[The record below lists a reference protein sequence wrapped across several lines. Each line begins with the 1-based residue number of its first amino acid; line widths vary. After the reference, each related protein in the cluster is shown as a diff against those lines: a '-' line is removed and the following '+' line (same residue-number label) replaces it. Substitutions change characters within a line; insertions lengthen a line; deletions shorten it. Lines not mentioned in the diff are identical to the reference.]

1 MKKIITF
8 ALILSFVFLLVGCSS
23 NTKTFNISN
32 SNKLTIVSGST
43 GESITITNEDVIK
56 HITENINALNFSKGS
71 KVDSDGWSYALNWM
85 NENGE
90 VIEKITLLGDGYTI
104 IYNGYYYR
112 GMSIDYMIDLGFVEK
127 LFDNQKV

>member
-1 MKKIITF
+1 
-8 ALILSFVFLLVGCSS
+8 
-23 NTKTFNISN
+23 
-32 SNKLTIVSGST
+32 
-43 GESITITNEDVIK
+43 
-56 HITENINALNFSKGS
+56 
-71 KVDSDGWSYALNWM
+71 M